1 MRCDGGSAPAVFT
14 AISETVK
21 TPRSSLPTELTE
33 CVSRSSPEIGL
44 LIVPAGRSAGKD
56 HMELQGQ
63 VALVTG
69 AGRGIGRATA
79 LELARMGADIVVAEL
94 DRANAE
100 RTASEVRGVDGRA
113 LAVPTDVTSRRDLGA
128 MVDRTRAEFGR
139 VDILVNNAGIY
150 RAAETLEV
158 TEEHWDAVMNI
169 NARGVFFASQAVLPT
184 MIAQKR
190 GVIVS
195 LASMAGK
202 IGSRAN
208 LPYNASKAAVI
219 SLTKSLAVAHA
230 ADGIRVNCV
239 CPGFVETDMWT
250 SVVREQAALLKQSPE
265 EFTRRRVR
273 QIPLGRMER
282 PEDVANVIGFLVSP
296 RSEYM
301 TGQALSVDGG
311 LVMHG

>member
-1 MRCDGGSAPAVFT
+1 
-14 AISETVK
+14 
-21 TPRSSLPTELTE
+21 
-33 CVSRSSPEIGL
+33 
-44 LIVPAGRSAGKD
+44 
-56 HMELQGQ
+56 MELQGQ
-63 VALVTG
+63 VAIVTG
-69 AGRGIGRATA
+69 GGRGIGRATA
-79 LELARMGADIVVAEL
+79 LELARMGADLVVAEL

-100 RTASEVRGVDGRA
+100 RTASEVRGLGQRG
-113 LAVPTDVTSRRDLGA
+113 LAVPTDVTSRNNLGA
-128 MVDRTRAEFGR
+128 MVERVLAELGR
-139 VDILVNNAGIY
+139 IDILVNNAGIY

-158 TEEHWDAVMNI
+158 TEEHWDAVMNL
-169 NARGVFFASQAVLPT
+169 NAKAVFFASQAVLPT

-190 GVIVS
+190 GVIIS

-219 SLTKSLAVAHA
+219 SMTKSLAIAHA

-250 SVVREQAALLKQSPE
+250 SVAREQAALLDQSPE
-265 EFTRRRVR
+265 EFTRRRIR
-273 QIPLGRMER
+273 QIPLGRMEK
-282 PEDVANVIGFLVSP
+282 PQDVANVIGFLASP